1 MTRLRSLRPWGT
13 GTTDWTLSVEILMET
28 IKVRITEDMEPA
40 ERDRLLDAAA
50 AVLRRG
56 GTVAFPTETVY
67 GLGADAL
74 DPDAVEGIF
83 RAKGRPQDNPL
94 IIHVSDRNLDEY
106 AEHIPEKARELMD
119 RYWPGPLT
127 VILMKKD
134 IVPEKTSAGLDTIGI
149 RMPDEPL
156 AIEIIRRLGR
166 PVAAPSANISGR
178 PSPTTYERCIEDLD
192 GKVDMIVGGGRST
205 VGLESTIVDYTVVP
219 PRVLRP
225 GGITLEMLNEVDPSI
240 EYMESF
246 TRAASDEGP
255 KAPGMKYRH
264 YSPKAPILIVKGE
277 KNKVVEKIRM
287 LVQNYMREGK
297 KVGILA
303 PSQRSSDYVFDVGS
317 PVFIGM
323 GSEDKPHESARLLFE
338 VLRSFDDLGCDMILS
353 EAVREEGLGA
363 AVMNRLS
370 KAAGF
375 NIIEV

>member
-1 MTRLRSLRPWGT
+1 
-13 GTTDWTLSVEILMET
+13 MET
-28 IKVRITEDMEPA
+28 IKVRITEDIEPA
-40 ERDRLLDAAA
+40 VKEQLLEAAA
-50 AVLRRG
+50 EILRRG

-74 DPDAVEGIF
+74 DSDAVEGIF

-94 IIHVSDRNLDEY
+94 IIHVSDRNLEEY
-106 AEHIPEKARELMD
+106 ADKIPQKARELMD

-127 VILMKKD
+127 VILRKKD
-134 IVPEKTSAGLDTIGI
+134 IIPERTSAGLDTIGI

-156 AIEIIRRLGR
+156 ALEIIRRLGR

-178 PSPTTYERCIEDLD
+178 PSPTTYERCVEDLD
-192 GKVDMIVGGGRST
+192 GKVDMIIGGGRST

-246 TRAASDEGP
+246 TRAASGQGP

-264 YSPKAPILIVKGE
+264 YSPKAPIIIIKGE
-277 KNKVVEKIRM
+277 KNKVVEKIRT
-287 LVQNYMREGK
+287 LVQNYMRDGK

-303 PSQRSSDYVFDVGS
+303 PSQRAAEYVFDGGNAI
-317 PVFIGM
+317 FIGM
-323 GSEDKPHESARLLFE
+323 GSEDRPHENARLLFE
-338 VLRSFDDLGCDMILS
+338 ALRSFDDLSCDIILS
-353 EAVREEGLGA
+353 EAVKEEGLGA

>member
-1 MTRLRSLRPWGT
+1 
-13 GTTDWTLSVEILMET
+13 MET

-40 ERDRLLDAAA
+40 ERERLLEAAA
-50 AVLRRG
+50 EVLRQG

-94 IIHVSDRNLDEY
+94 IIHVSDRNLEEY
-106 AEHIPEKARELMD
+106 AENVPLKARELMD

-134 IVPEKTSAGLDTIGI
+134 IVPEKTSAGLATIGI

-192 GKVDMIVGGGRST
+192 GKVDMIIGGGRST

-225 GGITLEMLNEVDPSI
+225 GGVTLEMLNEVDPSI

-264 YSPKAPILIVKGE
+264 YSPKAPIIIIKGE

-297 KVGILA
+297 KAGILA
-303 PSQRSSDYVFDVGS
+303 PSQRSSDYVFDDIRA
-317 PVFIGM
+317 VFIGM
-323 GSEDKPHESARLLFE
+323 GSEDKPHENARLLFE
-338 VLRSFDDLGCDMILS
+338 ALRSFDDLGCDIILS
-353 EAVREEGLGA
+353 EAVKEEGLGA

>member
-1 MTRLRSLRPWGT
+1 
-13 GTTDWTLSVEILMET
+13 MET

-40 ERDRLLDAAA
+40 VRERLLDAAA
-50 AVLRRG
+50 EVLRRG

-74 DPDAVEGIF
+74 DPEAVLGIF

-94 IIHVSDRNLDEY
+94 IIHVSDRNLDEF
-106 AEHIPEKARELMD
+106 AEHVPEKARELMD

-134 IVPEKTSAGLDTIGI
+134 IIPERTSAGLATIGI

-156 AIEIIRRLGR
+156 ALEIIRRLGR

-225 GGITLEMLNEVDPSI
+225 GGITLSMLNEVDPSI

-264 YSPKAPILIVKGE
+264 YSPKAPIIIIKGE

-287 LVQNYMREGK
+287 LVQNYMGEGK

-303 PSQRSSDYVFDVGS
+303 PSQRSADYIFDGGS

-323 GSEDKPHESARLLFE
+323 GSEDKPHENARLLFE
-338 VLRSFDDLGCDMILS
+338 ALRSFDDIGCDIILS